1 MNGTK
6 LLNDNHGLNGGDEK
20 MNDSAC
26 NNLLDKKNLKQH
38 QQQQGLN
45 GAISVVSNGNTA
57 SGQNKGNSAS
67 TMKEPRIGAK
77 LGSDGESEASPET
90 SLSPLD
96 VDSME
101 GKTLILF
108 FTQLFPLFS

>member
-6 LLNDNHGLNGGDEK
+6 LLNDNHGLNDGDEK

-26 NNLLDKKNLKQH
+26 NNLDKKNLKQH
-38 QQQQGLN
+38 QQQQQGLN

-57 SGQNKGNSAS
+57 SGQNKGNCAS

-101 GKTLILF
+101 GKTF
-108 FTQLFPLFS
+108 